1 MRKELQSRNPII
13 RLVIVPIRRW
23 AEGKGASSNSAWCMA
38 QIVSWGIKALFAI
51 PLWLLG
57 QHDLVFAYLGAVAL
71 VGGISAVAPWF
82 GYKVKPLT

>member
-1 MRKELQSRNPII
+1 
-13 RLVIVPIRRW
+13 
-23 AEGKGASSNSAWCMA
+23 MA